1 MNTIGPTLHIA
12 GEVTSDEDLS
22 IDGTIRGRV
31 TVRNGTLTIG
41 LRADIEGDIRAPRI
55 IVAGRVR
62 GGVSASERIQV
73 LASAIVNGNLS
84 ANRIALADGARFD
97 GGIDMAQRTIA
108 AKVAQFKAAGG

>member
-12 GEVTSDEDLS
+12 GDVTSDDDLT
-22 IDGTIRGRV
+22 IDGAVRGRV
-31 TVRNGTLTIG
+31 TVRHGTLTVG
-41 LRADIEGDIRAPRI
+41 LRANIVGDIRAPRV

-62 GGVSASERIQV
+62 GGVSAAERIQV

-108 AKVAQFKAAGG
+108 AKVAQFRAAAR